1 MKDELQQC
9 HCNSQNCYCAN
20 IKHAEHKIT
29 ALYNRY
35 LEQAGITRG
44 QYALLVHINEFPC
57 ISDSLLAQK
66 MGLERTTLVRSLKPL
81 EERGYILDCACK
93 GRSRSLALSDEGK
106 RVLARAVV
114 CWQQAQEHIEEILG
128 SKYIEE
134 FHDLISYII
143 NTEFHE

>member
-20 IKHAEHKIT
+20 IKRAEHKIT

-35 LEQAGITRG
+35 LEQAGIT
-44 QYALLVHINEFPC
+44 
-57 ISDSLLAQK
+57 
-66 MGLERTTLVRSLKPL
+66 RTTLVRSLKPL

-93 GRSRSLALSDEGK
+93 GRSRSLTLSDEGK
-106 RVLARAVV
+106 KVLARAVV